1 MLPYCHIWT
10 HETPSTKFEFWTK
23 KSSFLL
29 VLAWVNAQTPRRAK
43 MKILTDIIR
52 RACKHFNID
61 PKDLCDDHDSSA
73 QSKSS
78 SREPAEGDENWD
90 ALDTTKRCTITAIIS
105 WKLIK
110 GESRNVRISARRDAK
125 SWKGVQGGAR
135 GRKWCWRYIW
145 RCFWSVFVI
154 ETIIQEVLVL
164 SLFFLCYR
172 GFKFCARGFMG
183 SNMAIWEQG
192 IFLPN

>member
-1 MLPYCHIWT
+1 
-10 HETPSTKFEFWTK
+10 
-23 KSSFLL
+23 
-29 VLAWVNAQTPRRAK
+29 

-61 PKDLCDDHDSSA
+61 PKDLCDDPDSSA

-164 SLFFLCYR
+164 YSLFFFVLGVSWVQIWRYGSKVYFCHFFLFFFPRISTGPIKGPGYMR
-172 GFKFCARGFMG
+172 KFLD
-183 SNMAIWEQG
+183 
-192 IFLPN
+192 LPPAAAHEKLQKL

>member
-1 MLPYCHIWT
+1 
-10 HETPSTKFEFWTK
+10 
-23 KSSFLL
+23 
-29 VLAWVNAQTPRRAK
+29 

-61 PKDLCDDHDSSA
+61 PKDLCDDPDSSA

-192 IFLPN
+192 IFLPKFFSEVKIYSGTDKLETTLRQNRLYIYMLFKLSYSCLCI